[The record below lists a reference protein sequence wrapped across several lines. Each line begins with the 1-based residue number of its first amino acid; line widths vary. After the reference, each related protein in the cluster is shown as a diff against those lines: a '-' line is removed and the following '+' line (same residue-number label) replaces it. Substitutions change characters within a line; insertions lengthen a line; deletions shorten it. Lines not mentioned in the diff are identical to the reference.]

1 MVFSTYGLDL
11 IPHIF
16 KPLAPSVPPSLPT
29 PLIFKS
35 SITIFHSALTQ
46 LASSRKKEYTYVT
59 HLIRSI
65 IYSYLK
71 YSLVFLPY
79 PLKNFYPPSSQ
90 GLLIL
95 FPNSFRD
102 FNFNSHLS
110 LWYQV
115 QWGTTSHPHLHLLSS
130 LSPNSFFHMTLYKA
144 EKKWNSLFGPSFLLL
159 G

>member
-1 MVFSTYGLDL
+1 MLYTILAFCDKASERLPLRMIMYL
-11 IPHIF
+11 ILGDHF
-16 KPLAPSVPPSLPT
+16 ASWWLGEMNWFVPVS
-29 PLIFKS
+29 
-35 SITIFHSALTQ
+35 
-46 LASSRKKEYTYVT
+46 
-59 HLIRSI
+59 
-65 IYSYLK
+65 
-71 YSLVFLPY
+71 FLFVPY

-95 FPNSFRD
+95 FPNSFRA

-144 EKKWNSLFGPSFLLL
+144 ENKWNSLFGPSFLLL